1 MNDHPCEVGGAG
13 EHAHPRLA
21 ALVESRV
28 GGLGAEDEEER
39 ERGRGELVGQ
49 RGRGEG
55 VGREEGVVGGD
66 GGGEGGQGGDR
77 GREGEDDAGGERS
90 EEVAQVAAGA
100 AVLAPGGVVV
110 ERAAVADAALL
121 DGVGPVGHRGEK
133 GEHRVGAAAA
143 GGFGGGRGRW
153 VGGQAAGYVEAVAVA
168 RRRGFGRRRRRRHG
182 PAPAPAR
189 RRRVELVRSL
199 ARCLGTEGPLNEW
212 CGGGRGPVCGG
223 GTDHA
228 HRPQTGGDK
237 WTDPQVSDSTA
248 HLT

>member
-1 MNDHPCEVGGAG
+1 MIRTFGSKRMIRTYLERDGEGEDVVEERAPERLVLSLAMPRTMHDHPCEVGGAR

-21 ALVESRV
+21 ALVEARV

-66 GGGEGGQGGDR
+66 GGGEGGQGGHR
-77 GREGEDDAGGERS
+77 GREGEDDAGGERG

-133 GEHRVGAAAA
+133 GEQRV
-143 GGFGGGRGRW
+143 GGGRWRWRW
-153 VGGQAAGYVEAVAVA
+153 VGGEAAGYVEVVADGVR
-168 RRRGFGRRRRRRHG
+168 RRRGFGRRRRHG
-182 PAPAPAR
+182 PA
-189 RRRVELVRSL
+189 
-199 ARCLGTEGPLNEW
+199 
-212 CGGGRGPVCGG
+212 
-223 GTDHA
+223 H
-228 HRPQTGGDK
+228 
-237 WTDPQVSDSTA
+237 
-248 HLT
+248 